1 MGTRT
6 ILVSANQAWNL
17 VNFRGQLIDALLARG
32 FAVAAAAPPDAEHE
46 ARLRKM
52 GCSFHPIAVDSK
64 GVSPWHDARLALAY
78 AALMRR
84 VRPAAYLS
92 WTIKPN
98 VYGAMAAR
106 ASGVPALPNVS
117 GLGTAFIRTNPL
129 TEVVSL
135 LYRAGFARAASVFFQ
150 NEDDAAI
157 FRARR
162 LVRAEQVTML
172 RGSGIDT
179 RHFAPISGGQP
190 GRGRFLMI
198 ARVLA
203 DKGAREF
210 VDAARIL
217 KREDPRRRFTIL
229 GHADVANRTAIPR
242 AELDGWVAEGAIEWV
257 PPVGDVRAMIDA
269 SDCVVLPSYR
279 EGTSRVLLEGAAMAR
294 PLVASDVP
302 GCREVVDDGVTG
314 YLAPVRDADAL
325 AAAMRRVDLL
335 DDAAWQAMGEAGRAK
350 VVAEFAPEAV
360 IQEYLAALARVGVR

>member
-1 MGTRT
+1 MGART
-6 ILVSANQAWNL
+6 IMVSANQAWNL
-17 VNFRGQLIDALLARG
+17 VNFRGGLIEGLRARG
-32 FAVAAAAPPDAEHE
+32 FAITAVAPADPAYEE
-46 ARLRKM
+46 RLRAL
-52 GCSFHPIAVDSK
+52 GCAFEPIEIDAK
-64 GVSPWHDARLALAY
+64 GISPLRDTQLVLRY
-78 AALMRR
+78 AAIMRR

-98 VYGAMAAR
+98 IYGAMAAR
-106 ASGVPALPNVS
+106 SLGIAALPNVS

-129 TEVVSL
+129 TEIVSL
-135 LYRAGFARAASVFFQ
+135 LYRAGFARASSVFFQ

-162 LVRAEQVTML
+162 LVRDEQVIML

-179 RHFAPISGGQP
+179 RHFEPGTSERL
-190 GRGRFLMI
+190 GRGHFLMI

-210 VDAARIL
+210 VEAARIL

-242 AELDGWVAEGAIEWV
+242 AELDRWIAEGIIEWV
-257 PPVGDVRAMIDA
+257 PPVDDVRAMIMA

-302 GCREVVDDGVTG
+302 GCREVVDDAVNGF
-314 YLAPVRDADAL
+314 LAPVRDATAL
-325 AAAMRRVDLL
+325 AAAMRRIDQL
-335 DDAAWQAMGEAGRAK
+335 DDSAWRRMGMAGRRK
-350 VVAEFAPEAV
+350 VAEEFSSGAV
-360 IQEYLAALARVGVR
+360 IDAYLAALPCAGVR

>member
-1 MGTRT
+1 MGART

-17 VNFRGQLIDALLARG
+17 VNFRGQLIEALLARG
-32 FAVAAAAPPDAEHE
+32 FAVAAAAPADAEHE
-46 ARLRKM
+46 ARLRAM
-52 GCSFHPIAVDSK
+52 GCSFYPIAIDSK
-64 GVSPWHDARLALAY
+64 GLSPWRDARLALAY

-84 VRPAAYLS
+84 VRPCAYLS

-98 VYGAMAAR
+98 VYGSAAAR
-106 ASGVPALPNVS
+106 ALGVPALPNVS
-117 GLGTAFIRTNPL
+117 GLGTAFIRRNPL

-135 LYRAGFARAASVFFQ
+135 LYRAGFAGAASVFFQ

-162 LVRAEQVTML
+162 LVRADQVVML
-172 RGSGIDT
+172 RGSGIDA
-179 RHFAPISGGQP
+179 RHFTPISDERRA
-190 GRGRFLMI
+190 RGHFLMI

-203 DKGAREF
+203 DKGTREF

-242 AELDGWVAEGAIEWV
+242 AELDGWVAEGVIAWA
-257 PPVGDVRAMIDA
+257 PPVGDVRAMIDG

-302 GCREVVDDGVTG
+302 GCREVVDEGVG
-314 YLAPVRDADAL
+314 GFLAPVRDAHGL

-335 DDAAWQAMGEAGRAK
+335 DDAAWHAMGQAGRRK
-350 VVAEFAPEAV
+350 VVERFSPEAV
-360 IQEYLAALARVGVR
+360 IDAYVEALARAGVR